1 MRHLG
6 LILAL
11 CLGFGVSASAVHAD
25 HFREANRLLDRLEH
39 ITADLVD
46 EIRGHYR
53 GVPPYGRL
61 LSEATRMHQRVCGLR
76 HQLFR
81 GPGWSAERELSQ
93 FDRTMHCLEDLLE
106 DVDDWQS
113 RNRNR
118 SCPRVNV
125 RPAERLLVKIH
136 DQIEDLQ
143 DELRENCR
151 FDRR

>member
-1 MRHLG
+1 MRLMA
-6 LILAL
+6 LILAAG
-11 CLGFGVSASAVHAD
+11 LGFGISAQAARAD
-25 HFREANRLLDRLEH
+25 HFREANRILDRLERLSD
-39 ITADLVD
+39 DLVD
-46 EIRGHYR
+46 DIRGHFR
-53 GVPPYGRL
+53 GVPHFVRL
-61 LSEATRMHQRVCGLR
+61 LTEASRLHQRVCGLR

-81 GPGWSAERELSQ
+81 GPGWSVERELSQ
-93 FDRTMHCLEDLLE
+93 LDRSLHSLEDLLE
-106 DVDDWQS
+106 DVDDWQA

-125 RPAERLLVKIH
+125 RPAARLLVQLH